1 MLSMQEG
8 VGVVKK
14 AFLEKVT
21 FELRL
26 GWLETKGIACV
37 KALKVEQAW

>member
-1 MLSMQEG
+1 MQEG

-14 AFLEKVT
+14 AFSEEVT

-26 GWLETKGIACV
+26 GWFKTKGIACV
-37 KALKVEQAW
+37 VTWREPGIF

>member
-1 MLSMQEG
+1 MQEG

-14 AFLEKVT
+14 AFSEEVT

-26 GWLETKGIACV
+26 GWFKIKGIASV